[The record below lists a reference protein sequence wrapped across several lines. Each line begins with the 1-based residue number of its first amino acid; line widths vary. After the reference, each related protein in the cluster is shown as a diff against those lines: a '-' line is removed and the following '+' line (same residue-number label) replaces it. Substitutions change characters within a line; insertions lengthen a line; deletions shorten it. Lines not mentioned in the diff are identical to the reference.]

1 MSETKKSKEEGEST
15 DMMQVETLDK
25 IISVESVE
33 TNTVVGRGEGYRTA
47 TGFEHQNLMLMW
59 GTPPQ

>member
-1 MSETKKSKEEGEST
+1 
-15 DMMQVETLDK
+15 MMQMETLDK